1 MRATNQSLEAV
12 RQLVIVRE
20 RPSCRRCDRWRL
32 GCATTPRKVLS
43 GRSDQRLQR
52 AESRCAGGCHVE
64 SWACPGLRFAMDRA
78 NLPAH
83 GLAEMPKSPRFSP
96 NAARVIDVLTYSAVQ
111 LLDVTGPIQV
121 FDSANDLVAGGRSR
135 RLDHR
140 SR

>member
-1 MRATNQSLEAV
+1 
-12 RQLVIVRE
+12 
-20 RPSCRRCDRWRL
+20 
-32 GCATTPRKVLS
+32 
-43 GRSDQRLQR
+43 
-52 AESRCAGGCHVE
+52 
-64 SWACPGLRFAMDRA
+64 MDRA

-111 LLDVTGPIQV
+111 LLDVRGPIQV

-140 SR
+140 SRLRGNRRCQLVDSQSDAGSCRSG